1 MKRKEFIKRSTLTLA
16 VAQLPLYGES
26 NKEKEKEI
34 ENKDLIVSPWLEA
47 EFLKDY
53 HTLVINLLTKP
64 TELKLAGNWSPGK
77 VLSHCAQSI
86 EFSINGYPEM
96 KSSLFRG
103 SIGKIAFS
111 VFAFKNKMNHGLEEP
126 IPGAEEISN
135 QTEVKVGAK
144 RLIQAI
150 ELFEKTSESSL
161 RPHFAYGELTK
172 EEYDL
177 AHTLHIKNHMERL
190 LH

>member
-1 MKRKEFIKRSTLTLA
+1 MNRKEFIKRTAMT
-16 VAQLPLYGES
+16 VGFAQLPLLGQS
-26 NKEKEKEI
+26 NDGKEI
-34 ENKDLIVSPWLEA
+34 ENQSKDGNVSPWLEV
-47 EFLKDY
+47 EELKDY
-53 HTLVINLLTKP
+53 KVLVSKLLTKP
-64 TELKLAGNWSPGK
+64 SDLRFEGNWSFGK

-86 EFSINGYPEM
+86 EFSFSGYPEM

-103 SIGKIAFS
+103 SVGKIAFS

-126 IPGAEEISN
+126 IPGAQDIDN
-135 QTEVKVGAK
+135 QTEMKVGAK
-144 RLIQAI
+144 RLLYAI
-150 ELFEKTSESSL
+150 ELFSKAEESSL

>member
-1 MKRKEFIKRSTLTLA
+1 MERKEFLKRSALTLS
-16 VAQLPLYGES
+16 VAQLPLFGQS
-26 NKEKEKEI
+26 NAEKEKMGEPK
-34 ENKDLIVSPWLEA
+34 ESDPSPWAEA
-47 EFLKDY
+47 EYLKDY
-53 HTLVINLLTKP
+53 HILVANLLKNP
-64 TELKLAGNWSPGK
+64 AEMKLEGNWSFGK

-86 EFSINGYPEM
+86 EFSIQGYPEM

-103 SIGKIAFS
+103 SVGKIAFS

-126 IPGAEEISN
+126 IPGAEEINN
-135 QTEVKVGAK
+135 QIEWKLGAK

-150 ELFEKTSESSL
+150 ELFSKTSESSL

>member
-1 MKRKEFIKRSTLTLA
+1 MKRKEFIKRSAFTLGAT
-16 VAQLPLYGES
+16 QLPLFGQS
-26 NKEKEKEI
+26 NEGKENASDETP
-34 ENKDLIVSPWLEA
+34 SPWLEA
-47 EFLKDY
+47 EDLDDY
-53 HTLVINLLTKP
+53 KKLVSDLVSKSI
-64 TELKLAGNWSPGK
+64 ELKLQGNWSPGK
-77 VLSHCAQSI
+77 VLAHCAQSI

-103 SIGKIAFS
+103 SVGKIAFS

-126 IPGAEEISN
+126 IPGAEDISN
-135 QTEVKVGAK
+135 ATEIKVGAK
-144 RLIQAI
+144 RLLQAI
-150 ELFEKTSESSL
+150 DLFSKTAESSL

-190 LH
+190 LN

>member
-1 MKRKEFIKRSTLTLA
+1 MKRKEFIKRSALSFT
-16 VAQLPLYGES
+16 VAQLPLFGES
-26 NKEKEKEI
+26 NDDNTSSDPSEKT
-34 ENKDLIVSPWLEA
+34 SPWMDA
-47 EFLKDY
+47 EDLSDY
-53 HTLVINLLTKP
+53 QALVTQLLSKP
-64 TELKLAGNWSPGK
+64 DGYKVEGNWTLGK

-86 EFSINGYPEM
+86 EYSLSGYPEM
-96 KSSLFRG
+96 KSSIFRG

-126 IPGAEEISN
+126 IPGAEEIPN
-135 QTEVKVGAK
+135 NTDVKLGAK
-144 RLIQAI
+144 RLLQAI
-150 ELFEKTSESSL
+150 DRFSKTAESSL

-190 LH
+190 LL